1 MRTGTLSCYVASP
14 EPGTVPGTQWAPN
27 KLIDGNVYCM
37 MICMMN
43 KQNESAMMDVR
54 IMVTCEERMTG
65 KEHKGTRWGL

>member
-1 MRTGTLSCYVASP
+1 
-14 EPGTVPGTQWAPN
+14 
-27 KLIDGNVYCM
+27 M